1 MSEFGGTTVTENDTE
16 RLTTQLD
23 AVKQVMADGQW
34 RTLKQIADIVH
45 LLTGKKATE
54 ASVSARLRDLRK
66 VKFGSYTVERK
77 SAGDG
82 LFLYRV
88 V

>member
-23 AVKQVMADGQW
+23 AVKQVMADGAW
-34 RTLKQIADIVH
+34 RNLERIAEVVF

-66 VKFGSYTVERK
+66 DKFGGYTVERK
-77 SAGDG
+77 SAGNG